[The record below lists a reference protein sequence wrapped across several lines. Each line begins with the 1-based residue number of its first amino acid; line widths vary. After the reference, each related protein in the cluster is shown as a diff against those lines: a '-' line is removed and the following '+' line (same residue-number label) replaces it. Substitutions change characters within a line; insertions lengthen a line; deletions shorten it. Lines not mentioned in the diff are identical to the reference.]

1 MSKKI
6 KIFLSLIFLL
16 SVVVTV
22 GIFFDFDFKK
32 LFLKSKIF
40 PSENKKTVISNITPT
55 PSPVLEFVE
64 LLHLPEGS
72 LDLSLPVERN
82 YFEAMKENTPKYPDA
97 ISFNLNENEEIKA
110 IFDGKIASVQYVNKE
125 TIEGQPNDFLR
136 IWIESRNEILVAIY
150 LVAGEFLLKENEEIK
165 SGESLAR
172 IGKGIVPFNDNANFS
187 LTIMKLEEDNYKTIA
202 LDKEMFLR

>member
-6 KIFLSLIFLL
+6 KIFLLLIFLL

-40 PSENKKTVISNITPT
+40 PSENKKTVVSNITPT

>member
-6 KIFLSLIFLL
+6 KVFLSLISLL

-22 GIFFDFDFKK
+22 GIFFNFDFKK

-40 PSENKKTVISNITPT
+40 PSENKKTVLPNITPT

-72 LDLSLPVERN
+72 LDLSLPVERS

-97 ISFNLNENEEIKA
+97 ISFNLNENEEVKA

-125 TIEGQPNDFLR
+125 TIEGQPNDFLT
-136 IWIESRNEILVAIY
+136 IWIESRDEMLVASY

-172 IGKGIVPFNDNANFS
+172 IGKGIVPFNNDANFS
-187 LTIMKLEEDNYKTIA
+187 LTIMKLEEDEYKTIA
-202 LDKEMFLR
+202 LNKEMFLR

>member
-40 PSENKKTVISNITPT
+40 PSENKKTVVSNITPT

>member
-40 PSENKKTVISNITPT
+40 PSENKKTVVSNITPT

-97 ISFNLNENEEIKA
+97 ISFNLNENEEVKA
-110 IFDGKIASVQYVNKE
+110 IFDGKVASVQYVDKE
-125 TIEGQPNDFLR
+125 TIEGQPNDFLT
-136 IWIESRNEILVAIY
+136 IWIESRDEMLVASY
-150 LVAGEFLLKENEEIK
+150 LVAGEFLLKENEDSSSE
-165 SGESLAR
+165 
-172 IGKGIVPFNDNANFS
+172 GKEG
-187 LTIMKLEEDNYKTIA
+187 KLRY
-202 LDKEMFLR
+202 